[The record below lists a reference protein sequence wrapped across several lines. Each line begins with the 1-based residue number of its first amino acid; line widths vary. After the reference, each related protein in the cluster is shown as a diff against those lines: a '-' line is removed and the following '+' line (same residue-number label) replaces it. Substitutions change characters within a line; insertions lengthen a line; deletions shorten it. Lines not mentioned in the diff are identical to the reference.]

1 MDTRTIEKIEK
12 YLDRELKAEDIRNIE
27 DQMKNDPDFAKE
39 VQLNKELSQAIME
52 KDVMNLRRSMQ
63 SIHEKHNNRRKL
75 AGKVIKLFEEKTYAT
90 TSIAAAIVLALVVG
104 ALMIFGVQN
113 QPAEN
118 LFASYYQPD
127 EAVMIVRSGSNPED
141 IDLKEALLAYH
152 EKNYDNA
159 IALLDK
165 QNNNILAK
173 YYLGLSYLETD
184 KINNAITTFKAI
196 IDHNNNLFVEQAEW
210 YLALCYV
217 KNDQEA
223 EAKIWFEK
231 IADSESIF
239 KEKARRVMKNM

>member
-1 MDTRTIEKIEK
+1 MDTKTIEKIEK
-12 YLDRELKAEDIRNIE
+12 YLDRELKAEDLRDLE
-27 DQMKNDPDFAKE
+27 DQMKIDPDFAKN
-39 VQLNKELSQAIME
+39 VQLNKELNQAVME
-52 KDVMNLRRSMQ
+52 KDVMKLRGQLQ
-63 SIHEKHNNRRKL
+63 SIHEKHIDRRNL

-90 TSIAAAIVLALVVG
+90 SGIAAAIVLALVVG
-104 ALMIFGVQN
+104 ALLIFGVQN
-113 QPAEN
+113 QSADN

-165 QNNNILAK
+165 QDNNILAK

-184 KINNAITTFKAI
+184 RIDKAINTFKSI
-196 IDHNNNLFVEQAEW
+196 IDHNKNLFVEQAEW

-217 KNDQEA
+217 KNNQEE

-239 KEKARRVMKNM
+239 KEKAKRVIKNI